1 MKKFVLAAAAAALL
15 VTAAIPNKAHA
26 VGLAPVVASSA
37 AVSSGAWFAGGFIGF
52 VALLDGYDFYRRSA
66 CTGDFLNLGGP
77 GFDSPITA
85 QSNVLVN
92 PHCAPKKHHRRKHA
106 KH

>member
-1 MKKFVLAAAAAALL
+1 MKKIVLAVAAAALL
-15 VTAAIPNKAHA
+15 ATTAVSDKAFAA
-26 VGLAPVVASSA
+26 VPPPVVPHA
-37 AVSSGAWFAGGFIGF
+37 AYMSSGAWFAGGFIAF

-77 GFDSPITA
+77 GFDSAITA

-92 PHCAPKKHHRRKHA
+92 PHCAPKKHHHRKHA